1 VTRSGCDRRYQFL
14 MNVYSD
20 SFHTTVDFLSNKALN
35 ISNLLYIKKDF
46 NIRDIKWGLS
56 ISSYLTGD

>member
-1 VTRSGCDRRYQFL
+1 

-35 ISNLLYIKKDF
+35 ISNLLYIEEDF
-46 NIRDIKWGLS
+46 NVRDTKWDLS
-56 ISSYLTGD
+56 ISSYPTAN